1 MNNDLSGRFITLSL
15 IFFALAVAT
24 YFTKESVYN
33 LVEFVLALFILLII
47 SAFEIKKELSR
58 VLLFSLLLFVIVMIP
73 AWTYYED
80 TEELKKDKQSY
91 CEFVHKEEKGKEY
104 LTLILKEDS
113 AILKS
118 LKRYGVLKTKE
129 GEKSFYQLKGY
140 YLAPKLEDFNIWT
153 GKFSEKKIAFNLQP
167 GDKVEIRRY
176 WNKFELPMP

>member
-1 MNNDLSGRFITLSL
+1 MLCIIFIISTLLYRGFYNL
-15 IFFALAVAT
+15 ISFEIALILLLLISIWEIKAVAVKIF
-24 YFTKESVYN
+24 YVS
-33 LVEFVLALFILLII
+33 LF
-47 SAFEIKKELSR
+47 
-58 VLLFSLLLFVIVMIP
+58 LFLMVMIP

-80 TEELKKDKQSY
+80 TEGLKKDKQSY

-140 YLAPKLEDFNIWT
+140 YLAPKLDNFNIWN

-176 WNKFELPMP
+176 WNKFELSMP